1 MFLRI
6 RVALRRA
13 AAFVSVAL
21 PGIAHDWAA
30 TFAENAEAFLFL
42 LPARRRS
49 LMRRRE
55 SQRPKAEGQWL
66 TPEEGELVDALAS
79 VIIPSHDDAPGASDM
94 GIVGAPALRQLDGLL
109 AARRASH
116 TVYARGLIAID
127 EMAQAAHGRRFV
139 DLASREQI
147 EIVSLV
153 ESLRRGR
160 VDPART
166 GLQHRL
172 LRKLAYLWGMWRGR
186 AAAADLFPLIVS
198 DTLKVFYS
206 SEVAWLWLQ
215 YDGPPM
221 PLGYES
227 LETPRKPKRVVPLSP
242 GPSTTQRKAAAAAEA
257 ADVVVIGSGAGG
269 AVAAKELAEAGL
281 SVIVIEA
288 GRRYQPLADYLT
300 DRADFEIRAKD
311 VFDPIDERRDV
322 YTTPGRREFAY
333 SRVKGV
339 GGSTLHYAAM
349 SPRLHETD
357 FVTRSTDGVGDD
369 WPISYADLEPYYTRV
384 EFELGVSGPDGAN
397 PFEPPRSRPYPT
409 PAHPFNLASQ
419 AIKKGADRL
428 GLHLVREPLALPSRD
443 WQGRPACV
451 GAGTCHMGCLI
462 SAKSSMDVTYVRKA
476 EATGRVDI
484 RTESMAREI
493 ELDDSGKAR
502 AVIYIDKDG
511 RNQRVSGRAI
521 VVAGNA
527 VETPRLLLMSTSNR
541 FPDGLANSS
550 GLVGRNFM
558 EHLGVFAFGLFD
570 QRLDPWRGTPTGGII
585 QDNYATNPQNGFAR
599 GWTGLI
605 SSNSHWP
612 YTVANRIAGW
622 GEEHKKRV
630 EKIFGHSVCVT
641 TIGEQLP
648 DERNRVVLDPA
659 QKDLYGLPA
668 PRLINQAREN
678 DLAMMKKIA
687 ATQKELLEASGASE
701 IWGNEYNP
709 GMSSHYLGTCRMG
722 HDPKSSVVDAWG
734 RAHDVSNLFIADS
747 SVFVT
752 GGAVNPALT
761 VSALALRASEAIVAA
776 FRRNEL

>member
-1 MFLRI
+1 MFHRI
-6 RVALRRA
+6 RSASRRIAEFA
-13 AAFVSVAL
+13 AVAL
-21 PGIAHDWAA
+21 PRVAHDWAA
-30 TFAENAEAFLFL
+30 ALAECAEGFLFL
-42 LPARRRS
+42 LPPSRRS
-49 LMRRRE
+49 LIRRRE
-55 SQRPKAEGQWL
+55 SRRPKAEGQWL
-66 TPEEGELVDALAS
+66 TPEEGEIVDALAR
-79 VIIPSHDDAPGASDM
+79 VIVPSQDDVPGVSDVGIM
-94 GIVGAPALRQLDGLL
+94 GPSALSQLDGLVT
-109 AARRASH
+109 ARRANQLA
-116 TVYARGLIAID
+116 YARGLIAID
-127 EMAQAAHGRRFV
+127 EMAQAAHGRGFV
-139 DLASREQI
+139 DLAADEQI
-147 EIVSLV
+147 EIVS
-153 ESLRRGR
+153 R
-160 VDPART
+160 VDSLHGTRATPT
-166 GLQHRL
+166 QIGLWQRL
-172 LRKLAYLWGMWRGR
+172 LRKVGRLWGMWQGW
-186 AAAADLFPLIVS
+186 AAAADLFPILVS

-206 SEVAWLWLQ
+206 SEVAWLWLR

-227 LETPRKPKRVVPLSP
+227 LETPRKPKRVAPLSP
-242 GPSTTQRKAAAAAEA
+242 GPSTGTRRATGMADA

-269 AVAAKELAEAGL
+269 AVVAKELAEAGL

-288 GRRYQPLADYLT
+288 GRRYQPLSDYLT
-300 DRADFEIRAKD
+300 DRPDFEIRARD
-311 VFDPIDERRDV
+311 VFDPADERRDV
-322 YTTPGRREFAY
+322 YTTAGRREFAY

-357 FVTRSTDGVGDD
+357 FAARSTDGVGDD

-409 PAHPFNLASQ
+409 PPHPFNLASR

-493 ELDDSGKAR
+493 EIDDTGRAR
-502 AVIYIDKDG
+502 AVVYIDNEG
-511 RNQRVSGRAI
+511 RDRRVAGRAI

-527 VETPRLLLMSTSNR
+527 VETPRLLMMSTSNR

-558 EHLGVFAFGLFD
+558 EHLAVFAFGLFD
-570 QRLDPWRGTPTGGII
+570 QRVDPWRGTPTGGII
-585 QDNYATNPQNGFAR
+585 QDNYATNRENAFAR
-599 GWTGLI
+599 GWTGLV

-612 YTVANRIAGW
+612 YTVANRVAGW

-630 EKIFGHSVCVT
+630 ERLFGHYVCVT

-648 DERNRVVLDPA
+648 DPRNRVSLDPA

-668 PRLINQAREN
+668 PLLINQAREN
-678 DLAMMKKIA
+678 DLAMIKKMA
-687 ATQKELLEASGASE
+687 AFQKELLEASGASE
-701 IWGNEYNP
+701 IWGNTYNP
-709 GMSSHYLGTCRMG
+709 GMSSHYMGTCRMG
-722 HDPKSSVVDAWG
+722 RDPESSVVDAWG
-734 RAHDVSNLFIADS
+734 RAHDVPNLFIADS

-761 VSALALRASEAIVAA
+761 VSALALRTSEAIVAA

>member
-1 MFLRI
+1 MK
-6 RVALRRA
+6 
-13 AAFVSVAL
+13 
-21 PGIAHDWAA
+21 
-30 TFAENAEAFLFL
+30 
-42 LPARRRS
+42 
-49 LMRRRE
+49 RRE
-55 SQRPKAEGQWL
+55 SQRPKVEGRWL
-66 TPEEGELVDALAS
+66 TPEEGELVDALAR
-79 VIIPSHDDAPGASDM
+79 VIVPSSEDVPGASEMDV
-94 GIVGAPALRQLDGLL
+94 VGAPALRQIERLV
-109 AARRASH
+109 AARQASH
-116 TVYARGLIAID
+116 RVYARGLMAVD
-127 EMAQAAHGRRFV
+127 ELAQAAHGRRFV
-139 DLASREQI
+139 DLAADEKI
-147 EIVSLV
+147 EIVSSM
-153 ESLRRGR
+153 ESLHRGR
-160 VDPART
+160 VDPSRN
-166 GLQHRL
+166 GLRQRL
-172 LRKLAYLWGMWRGR
+172 RRKLAHLWGMWRGR
-186 AAAADLFPLIVS
+186 SAAAELFPMIVS

-206 SEVAWLWLQ
+206 SEVAWLWLR

-227 LETPRKPKRVVPLSP
+227 LEVPRKPKRVVALSAGPLTMPRRS
-242 GPSTTQRKAAAAAEA
+242 AAAADA
-257 ADVVVIGSGAGG
+257 ADVVVVGSGAGG
-269 AVAAKELAEAGL
+269 AVVAKELAEAGL
-281 SVIVIEA
+281 SVIVLEA
-288 GRRYQPLADYLT
+288 GRRYVPLADYLT
-300 DRADFEIRAKD
+300 DRADFEIRAKG
-311 VFDPIDERRDV
+311 VFDPTDERRDV
-322 YTTPGRREFAY
+322 YTTPGHQGFSY

-349 SPRLHETD
+349 SPRLHESD
-357 FVTRSTDGVGDD
+357 FVARSTDGIADD

-419 AIKKGADRL
+419 TIRKGANRL

-443 WQGRPACV
+443 WQGRSACV

-484 RTESMAREI
+484 RTEGMAREV
-493 ELDDSGKAR
+493 EVDGSGKAR
-502 AVIYIDKDG
+502 AVVYIDKAG

-527 VETPRLLLMSTSNR
+527 VETPRLLMMSTSNR

-585 QDNYATNPQNGFAR
+585 QDNYATNRQNGFAR
-599 GWTGLI
+599 GWTILV
-605 SSNSHWP
+605 SANSHWP

-630 EKIFGHSVCVT
+630 ERMFGHSVCVA

-648 DERNRVVLDPA
+648 DQRNRVILDPA
-659 QKDLYGLPA
+659 RKDLYGLPA
-668 PRLINQAREN
+668 PRLINLAREN
-678 DLAMMKKIA
+678 DLAMIKKMSA
-687 ATQKELLEASGASE
+687 VQRELLEASGASE
-701 IWGNEYNP
+701 IWGNEYSP

-722 HDPKSSVVDAWG
+722 RDPKSSVVDAWG
-734 RAHDVSNLFIADS
+734 RAHDVPNLFIADS

-752 GGAVNPALT
+752 GGAANPALT
-761 VSALALRASEAIVAA
+761 VSALALRTSEAIVAA